1 METYKIRGRVAEL
14 VDAYGSG
21 PYVARHGSSTLPSPT
36 ITLMKKQK
44 VIPIIF
50 DTYIAVIKN
59 SVGSKMFR
67 NSYAKIND
75 KKTDILQNGMLS
87 CAFFVSSILV
97 LFKLIKEIHGT
108 VDGTV
113 RDLEQSGWQK
123 TTKPKIGS
131 VIVWEK
137 IDFGNKNFHKHIGF
151 YIGNNKAI
159 STNNFKNNFK
169 KRQIVIHH
177 WTYGIKRNKPIR
189 KVEQIFWNKKL
200 N

>member
-1 METYKIRGRVAEL
+1 
-14 VDAYGSG
+14 
-21 PYVARHGSSTLPSPT
+21 
-36 ITLMKKQK
+36 MKKQK
-44 VIPIIF
+44 VIPILF
-50 DTYIAVIKN
+50 DTYIAIIKN

-67 NSYAKIND
+67 NSYAKING
-75 KKTDILQNGMLS
+75 KKTDILKNGMLS

-97 LFKLIKEIHGT
+97 LFKLIREIHGT

-113 RDLEQSGWQK
+113 RDLEQSGWK
-123 TTKPKIGS
+123 KIAKPKVGS

-159 STNNFKNNFK
+159 STNSFK
-169 KRQIVIHH
+169 KGQPVIHH
-177 WTYGIKRNKPIR
+177 WTYEIKRNKPIR
-189 KVEQIFWNKKL
+189 KVEAIFWNKKL

>member
-1 METYKIRGRVAEL
+1 
-14 VDAYGSG
+14 
-21 PYVARHGSSTLPSPT
+21 
-36 ITLMKKQK
+36 MKKQK
-44 VIPIIF
+44 VIPILL

-67 NSYAKIND
+67 NSYAKING

-97 LFKLIKEIHGT
+97 LSKLIKEIHGT

-113 RDLEQSGWQK
+113 KDLEQSGWQQIA
-123 TTKPKIGS
+123 KPKIGS
-131 VIVWEK
+131 VLVWEK

-159 STNNFKNNFK
+159 STNSFK
-169 KRQIVIHH
+169 KRQPAVHH
-177 WTYGIKRNKPIR
+177 WTYGIKRNKPAR
-189 KVEQIFWNKKL
+189 KIEAIFYNKKL
-200 N
+200 K

>member
-1 METYKIRGRVAEL
+1 
-14 VDAYGSG
+14 
-21 PYVARHGSSTLPSPT
+21 
-36 ITLMKKQK
+36 MKKEK

-113 RDLEQSGWQK
+113 RDLEQSDWK
-123 TTKPKIGS
+123 KIKKPKIGS

-159 STNNFKNNFK
+159 STNGFK
-169 KRQIVIHH
+169 KGQPSVHH
-177 WTYGIKRNKPIR
+177 WIYGIKRNKPVR
-189 KVEQIFWNKKL
+189 KIEAIFWNKKI

>member
-1 METYKIRGRVAEL
+1 
-14 VDAYGSG
+14 
-21 PYVARHGSSTLPSPT
+21 
-36 ITLMKKQK
+36 MKKEK
-44 VIPIIF
+44 VIPILF
-50 DTYIAVIKN
+50 DTYIAVVKN

-75 KKTDILQNGMLS
+75 KKTDILQDGMLS

-123 TTKPKIGS
+123 IKKPKIGS

-159 STNNFKNNFK
+159 STNSFK
-169 KRQIVIHH
+169 KGRPVIHH
-177 WTYGIKRNKPIR
+177 WTYGIKRNKPVR
-189 KVEQIFWNKKL
+189 KIEAIFWNKKI